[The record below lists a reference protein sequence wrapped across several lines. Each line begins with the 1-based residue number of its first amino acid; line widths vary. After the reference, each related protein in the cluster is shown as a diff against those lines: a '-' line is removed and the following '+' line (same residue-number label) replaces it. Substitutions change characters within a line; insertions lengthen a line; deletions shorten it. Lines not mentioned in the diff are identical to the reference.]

1 MTSDAGTDY
10 RIYTDET
17 EMTYKDPQTLEDA
30 RAMVEG
36 LIAEKEELA
45 SRLSSATNKLKDAE
59 SARASWMLVAFVML
73 ATWVWIGLEIGGHV
87 DII

>member
-1 MTSDAGTDY
+1 MTTDIGTDY
-10 RIYTDET
+10 RVYTDDT
-17 EMTYKDPQTLEDA
+17 EMTYKDPQTIEDA

-45 SRLSSATNKLKDAE
+45 SRLSSAKNKLKEAE
-59 SARASWMLVAFVML
+59 SAQASWMLVAFVML

>member
-1 MTSDAGTDY
+1 MTSETGTDY
-10 RIYTDET
+10 RIYTDDT

-45 SRLSSATNKLKDAE
+45 SRLSSATNKVKEAE
-59 SARASWMLVAFVML
+59 SAQASWMPVAFVML